1 MLQLCVSQQ
10 INTELYFAFKA
21 TGVRVYSFEEALYHT
36 YHHWQE
42 SSDDLLSDEMVTWVG
57 ELGLSYLS
65 ARMKELTHIEV
76 FMERMLS
83 FLQLIDYFSKAEIAE
98 LKTNLQAWEE
108 RREWEKL
115 KERADFFARR
125 GEPIK
130 ALPLY
135 KRALG
140 YEENSVVLNNI
151 GVICMQL
158 HNHAEAVQ
166 YLARAVEFDK
176 NNLSI
181 LLAYA
186 EATIL
191 SKQYEHANETLKLA
205 ESSNPNC
212 ADIPFMRGLMAF
224 GQNHYIK
231 ALGYFEKAWN
241 ANQDTPAY
249 AYKIVETYIKIREHS
264 KALALLEQIKKRDA
278 DYYATKADVYA
289 DENMRDFPAAIKALN
304 QALEIDSSESSNAK
318 LWVKLAKYYRL
329 NYDLER
335 AETAIVTALHHAPD
349 SSAAR
354 LEYARIKKGRGR
366 TRDYQ
371 TALLDVLKGF
381 KARYRSF

>member
-36 YHHWQE
+36 YHYWQE

-57 ELGLSYLS
+57 ELGLSYLA
-65 ARMKELTHIEV
+65 ARMKELTHIEA

-83 FLQLIDYFSKAEIAE
+83 FLQLIDYFSKTEIAE
-98 LKTNLQAWEE
+98 LKTSLQAWEE

-140 YEENSVVLNNI
+140 YEENSVVLNNL

-166 YLARAVEFDK
+166 YLARAVEIDK

-181 LLAYA
+181 LLAYT

-191 SKQYEHANETLKLA
+191 NKQYEHANETLKLA
-205 ESSNPNC
+205 ELSSPNC
-212 ADIPFMRGLMAF
+212 ADILFMRGLMAL
-224 GQNHYIK
+224 GLDNYIE

-241 ANQDTPAY
+241 IDKNITAY
-249 AYKIVETYIKIREHS
+249 AYKIVEIYITTRQYS
-264 KALALLEQIKKRDA
+264 KALTTLEQIKSRNG
-278 DYYATKADVYA
+278 DYYSTLSDVYFVMN
-289 DENMRDFPAAIKALN
+289 DIPAAIKALN
-304 QALEIDSSESSNAK
+304 QALEIDSSESSNSK
-318 LWVKLAKYYRL
+318 LWVKLARYYRL

-335 AETAIVTALHHAPD
+335 AETAIATALHHAPD

-354 LEYARIKKGRGR
+354 LENARIKKGRGR

-381 KARYRSF
+381 KARYRSL